1 MASMATQSGG
11 ASRPAASLARTTTS
25 RLVVTAP
32 SPTSS
37 SGSLTISV
45 RLLQSP
51 LDVKRVAWLRG
62 TCADPPVVASPA
74 FAASASRAS
83 VTAPSSVR
91 PLAAASRRHARRAS
105 RKPSDL
111 SANGPAAQRRLGKTA
126 AAGAAGPAGSPGER
140 VRAEATASGAG
151 GGQSWDV
158 VGVGQAMVDFA
169 AMVDDDFLRGL
180 ALAKGSRTLVDH
192 EERGRVLRAL
202 DGCSYKLSAGG
213 SLSNTLVALARL
225 GAAAASPSAAPGSC
239 SATGGTGNGV
249 AAGGGSALRVA
260 MTGSVGG
267 DPLGEFYRTK
277 LRRAN
282 VHFLSKPMADGT
294 TGTVVVLTTPDAQRT
309 MLAYQGMSSV
319 VRLDAALRAAVSSA
333 RVVVVEGY
341 LWDLPCTVH
350 AISAACHAAKATGAL
365 VALTGSDVTCIAR
378 HRPQFWEVMSESA
391 DILFA
396 NGDEAC
402 ALLDCPPST
411 CPAWAALQLSRYCP
425 LVSVTDGAKGAYIAH
440 RGAGVT
446 FVPSAPCHA
455 VDTCGAGDAYAA
467 GLLYGLLA
475 CGAQGLSDME
485 LQQELRLLWKKNK
498 ARERNTSSRSVGI
511 SSSDL
516 MSSSSPMSAMSGDAA
531 AMPLHS
537 SFPTSLPATFLSP
550 CSSPSASHRS
560 PDFQLAPADVAAVG
574 GFAARVAAMVVG
586 QQGARLSEDAAAE
599 LVGWWAREEARLG
612 RRAAVEST
620 QDLVLE

>member
-1 MASMATQSGG
+1 MASMAAHGRV
-11 ASRPAASLARTTTS
+11 ASRPAASIALTTTS

-32 SPTSS
+32 PTSS
-37 SGSLTISV
+37 SRYPAVSARMS
-45 RLLQSP
+45 QSAV
-51 LDVKRVAWLRG
+51 DARRAAWLRG
-62 TCADPPVVASPA
+62 GCSESPIAGSPA
-74 FAASASRAS
+74 FAATASRAS
-83 VTAPSSVR
+83 AVPSFLR
-91 PLAAASRRHARRAS
+91 PMAAASRRRARRSS
-105 RKPSDL
+105 REPSDL
-111 SANGPAAQRRLGKTA
+111 STDGPAAQRRLGKAA
-126 AAGAAGPAGSPGER
+126 AAGAGGRAGSPSKR
-140 VRAEATASGAG
+140 VRAEAAASGAR

-169 AMVDDDFLRGL
+169 AMVDDDFLRAL
-180 ALAKGSRTLVDH
+180 SLAKGARTLVDH
-192 EERGRVLRAL
+192 EERGRALRAL

-225 GAAAASPSAAPGSC
+225 GAVPASLASNSRGGTSGTATGAAAGDGL
-239 SATGGTGNGV
+239 T
-249 AAGGGSALRVA
+249 LRVA
-260 MTGSVGG
+260 MTGSVGS

-282 VHFLSKPMADGT
+282 VHFLSKPVADGT

-319 VRLDAALRAAVSSA
+319 VRLDAALQAAVSSA

-341 LWDLPCTVH
+341 LWDLPCTVDAIAH
-350 AISAACHAAKATGAL
+350 ACRAAKAAGAL
-365 VALTGSDVTCIAR
+365 VALTGSDVTCIVR
-378 HRPQFWEVMSESA
+378 HRPQFWEVMSQSA
-391 DILFA
+391 DVLFA
-396 NGDEAC
+396 NADEAC
-402 ALLDCPPST
+402 ALLDCPLST

-440 RGAGVT
+440 RGTGVT

-475 CGAQGLSDME
+475 CGMEGLSDMR
-485 LQQELRLLWKKNK
+485 LQQELRLRNGENKKGG
-498 ARERNTSSRSVGI
+498 RSGMGVSI

-516 MSSSSPMSAMSGDAA
+516 MSGSSPVSAMSSDAA
-531 AMPLHS
+531 SMPLSS
-537 SFPTSLPATFLSP
+537 SFPTSLSATSFSP
-550 CSSPSASHRS
+550 STSHSASHPPLGS
-560 PDFQLAPADVAAVG
+560 LLAPADVAAIG
-574 GFAARVAAMVVG
+574 AFAARVAAVVVG

-599 LVGWWAREEARLG
+599 LVGWWTREEARLG
-612 RRAAVEST
+612 RSLVVENR

>member
-1 MASMATQSGG
+1 MASMAAHGGVASG
-11 ASRPAASLARTTTS
+11 PAASIALTTTS

-32 SPTSS
+32 PTASS
-37 SGSLTISV
+37 RFPTISARMSHSAV
-45 RLLQSP
+45 DAR
-51 LDVKRVAWLRG
+51 RTAWLRG
-62 TCADPPVVASPA
+62 ACSDSPIAGSPA
-74 FAASASRAS
+74 FAATASRAS
-83 VTAPSSVR
+83 AVPSFVR
-91 PLAAASRRHARRAS
+91 PMAAASRRRARRSS
-105 RKPSDL
+105 REPSDL
-111 SANGPAAQRRLGKTA
+111 STDGPAAQRRLGKAA
-126 AAGAAGPAGSPGER
+126 AAGAGGPAGSPSKR
-140 VRAEATASGAG
+140 VRAEAATSGAG
-151 GGQSWDV
+151 GRQSWDV

-169 AMVDDDFLRGL
+169 AMVDDDFLRAL
-180 ALAKGSRTLVDH
+180 SLAKGARTLVDH

-225 GAAAASPSAAPGSC
+225 GAVPASAPGS
-239 SATGGTGNGV
+239 SSRNSGAGGAGNG
-249 AAGGGSALRVA
+249 AAADGGPALRVA
-260 MTGSVGG
+260 MTGSVGS

-282 VHFLSKPMADGT
+282 VHFLSKPVADGT

-319 VRLDAALRAAVSSA
+319 VRLDAALQAAVSSA

-341 LWDLPCTVH
+341 LWDLPCTVDAIAH
-350 AISAACHAAKATGAL
+350 ACRAAKAAGAL
-365 VALTGSDVTCIAR
+365 VALTGSDVTCIVR
-378 HRPQFWEVMSESA
+378 HRPQFWEVMSQSA
-391 DILFA
+391 DVLFA
-396 NGDEAC
+396 NADEAC

-440 RGAGVT
+440 RGTGVT

-475 CGAQGLSDME
+475 CGFEGLSDMG
-485 LQQELRLLWKKNK
+485 LQQELRLRNGKNK
-498 ARERNTSSRSVGI
+498 KGGRSGMGVSI

-516 MSSSSPMSAMSGDAA
+516 MSGSSPVSAMSSDAA
-531 AMPLHS
+531 SMPLSS
-537 SFPTSLPATFLSP
+537 SFPTSLSSTSF
-550 CSSPSASHRS
+550 SPSTSHS
-560 PDFQLAPADVAAVG
+560 PSHPSLGSLLAPPDVAAIG
-574 GFAARVAAMVVG
+574 AFAARVAAVVVG

-599 LVGWWAREEARLG
+599 LVGWWTREEGRLG
-612 RRAAVEST
+612 RSRVMENR